1 LHLVPLTY
9 ISPSYRERRRKSL
22 DSNDENI
29 GGVEDDEFIAA
40 ADGIRVVS
48 DPLIDTFA
56 PGAVEEA
63 VWRRISGSVCRLH
76 RHHCS
81 SLILLTVIPLRLR
94 VMYIKQKLSFLE
106 ILSRP

>member
-1 LHLVPLTY
+1 
-9 ISPSYRERRRKSL
+9 L
-22 DSNDENI
+22 DSDDESL
-29 GGVEDDEFIAA
+29 GVVEDDEFIAA
-40 ADGIRVVS
+40 VDGLKVVR

-56 PGAVEEA
+56 PGAEKA
-63 VWRRISGSVCRLH
+63 VWRRISGSVCRFH

-81 SLILLTVIPLRLR
+81 SLISSTGIPLLLR